1 MDKNSIVGY
10 LLIFLIFAGY
20 LVYSS
25 KDASELQKEQQQ
37 WDSIEQAQRLLE
49 PQDKSEPYATK
60 EDLPA
65 DLLAIDHDEDASQI
79 SPTAEILPEE
89 TFTLE
94 NDQVL
99 LEFSSKGGKVNSV
112 QLKDYLR
119 YDSADLLLFDKTG
132 NRFSYTIPLKTGV
145 VETADLDFEVKEQDA
160 NHILLVHEFPGGGS
174 IGQSYSF
181 NENYLIDYHLQIND
195 LEERIARKHSTL
207 DLNWELTSMLQ
218 ERSLEDERNLTTIY
232 YKYRSDDDV
241 DNLSERKYEDKSL
254 QANVHWV
261 SYKQKFFMSTLIFP
275 EGLDESGTTIETV
288 EVQSDTQVQHFSSSF
303 SIPYNFSKSE
313 NQHFQFYYGPNHYQT
328 LKKHGI
334 KLEKSVALGWGIIGW
349 VNKYLIIPVFNWLSQ
364 FFSSYG
370 LIILLLTIMI
380 KGLLI
385 LPMYKIYV
393 SSAKM
398 KLLKP
403 ELDELKVKT
412 GGDMQKMQQEQMKL
426 YKKAGVSPFGGCL
439 PQLIQFPI
447 LIAMFR
453 FFPSS
458 IELRQKS
465 FLWANDLSTYDSIY
479 TFPNN
484 FSVPMYG
491 DHISLFTIL
500 MALSSLLYTLYNSQ
514 STGLSGQMKYIMYL
528 MPVMLLVWFNSYS
541 SGLSY
546 YYFLA
551 NIITFGQNFIFK
563 TFIVDEDKLHK
574 QMQANKNKKGAGTK
588 KSKFQKKLEE
598 MAKKRGVDPKTGR
611 K

>member
-1 MDKNSIVGY
+1 MDKNSIIGY

-25 KDASELQKEQQQ
+25 KDTAELQKQQQ
-37 WDSIEQAQRLLE
+37 QKDSIEQARAVTE
-49 PQDKSEPYATK
+49 ENKEETAPTFSPETSEPAVQQ
-60 EDLPA
+60 A
-65 DLLAIDHDEDASQI
+65 DSHSEKDTGI
-79 SPTAEILPEE
+79 PEKV
-89 TFTLE
+89 FYLE
-94 NDQVL
+94 NDEMRL
-99 LEFSSKGGKVNSV
+99 ALSSKGGRINSV
-112 QLKDYLR
+112 QLKKYLR
-119 YDSADLLLFDKTG
+119 SDSTDLFLFNDEG

-145 VETADLDFEVKEQDA
+145 VETSNLIFEVEKQDKS
-160 NHILLVHEFPGGGS
+160 HILLVHRFSGGGS
-174 IGQSYSF
+174 IGHSYSF
-181 NENYLIDYHLQIND
+181 NENYMVDYHLIING
-195 LEERIARKHSTL
+195 LQEKIARKHSTF
-207 DLNWELTSMLQ
+207 DLNWELTSPLQ
-218 ERSLEDERNLTTIY
+218 EKSLEDERNLTTAY
-232 YKYRSDDDV
+232 YKYKNEDDV
-241 DNLSERKYEDKSL
+241 DNLSERSYEEKTL
-254 QANVHWV
+254 QTNIHWV
-261 SYKQKFFMSTLIFP
+261 GFKQKFFMSALIFP
-275 EGLDESGTTIETV
+275 DGLTESGTTIATV
-288 EVQSDTQVQHFSSSF
+288 ELESDSLVQHFTSSY
-303 SIPYNFSKSE
+303 SIPYEFKKTSD
-313 NQHFQFYYGPNHYQT
+313 QHFQFYFGPNHYQT
-328 LKKHGI
+328 LKKHKI
-334 KLEKSVALGWGIIGW
+334 KLEKTISLGWGIIGW
-349 VNKYLIIPVFNWLSQ
+349 VNKFLIIPVFNWLSN
-364 FFSSYG
+364 FFGSYG
-370 LIILLLTIMI
+370 LIILLLTIII

-385 LPMYKIYV
+385 LPMYKIYI

-465 FLWANDLSTYDSIY
+465 FLWAKDLSTYDSIW
-479 TFPNN
+479 TFPNG
-484 FSVPMYG
+484 FEIPLYG

-500 MALSSLLYTLYNSQ
+500 MALSSLLYTIYNSQ

-563 TFIVDEDKLHK
+563 TWIVDEDKLHR
-574 QMQANKNKKGAGTK
+574 QMEANKKKKGANK

-598 MAKKRGVDPKTGR
+598 IAKKKGIDPKTGR
-611 K
+611 R

>member
-1 MDKNSIVGY
+1 MDKNSIIGY

-25 KDASELQKEQQQ
+25 KDTAELQKQQQ
-37 WDSIEQAQRLLE
+37 QKDSIEQAQAV
-49 PQDKSEPYATK
+49 PK
-60 EDLPA
+60 E
-65 DLLAIDHDEDASQI
+65 S
-79 SPTAEILPEE
+79 TEE
-89 TFTLE
+89 TTPTFSPETSELAAPVAETDVPKTDGIPEKVFFLE
-94 NDQVL
+94 NDFMRL
-99 LEFSSKGGKVNSV
+99 ALSSKGGRINSV
-112 QLKDYLR
+112 QLKKYLR
-119 YDSADLLLFDKTG
+119 SDSTDLFLFKDEG

-145 VETADLDFEVKEQDA
+145 VETANLIFEVEKQDKS
-160 NHILLVHEFPGGGS
+160 NILLVHRFADGGS
-174 IGQSYSF
+174 IGHSYSF
-181 NENYLIDYHLQIND
+181 NENYLVDYHLIING
-195 LEERIARKHSTL
+195 LQEHIARKHSTF
-207 DLNWELTSMLQ
+207 DLNWELSSPLQ
-218 ERSLEDERNLTTIY
+218 ERSLEDERNLTTAY
-232 YKYRSDDDV
+232 YKYKNDDDV
-241 DNLSERKYEDKSL
+241 DNLSERSYEEKTL
-254 QANVHWV
+254 QTNIHWV
-261 SYKQKFFMSTLIFP
+261 AYKQKFFMSALIFP
-275 EGLDESGTTIETV
+275 EGLTESGTTIATV
-288 EVQSDTQVQHFSSSF
+288 ELESDSLVQHFTSSY
-303 SIPYNFSKSE
+303 SIPYEFKKSSD
-313 NQHFQFYYGPNHYQT
+313 QHFQFYFGPNHYQT
-328 LKKHGI
+328 LKKHKI
-334 KLEKSVALGWGIIGW
+334 RLEKTISLGWGIIGW
-349 VNKYLIIPVFNWLSQ
+349 VNKFLIIPVFNWLSN
-364 FFSSYG
+364 FFGSYG
-370 LIILLLTIMI
+370 LIILLLTIII

-385 LPMYKIYV
+385 LPMYKIYI

-465 FLWANDLSTYDSIY
+465 FLWAKDLSTYDSIW
-479 TFPNN
+479 TFPNG
-484 FSVPMYG
+484 FEIPLYG

-500 MALSSLLYTLYNSQ
+500 MALSSLLYTIYNSQ

-574 QMQANKNKKGAGTK
+574 QMEANKKKKGANK

-598 MAKKRGVDPKTGR
+598 IAKKKGIDPKTGR